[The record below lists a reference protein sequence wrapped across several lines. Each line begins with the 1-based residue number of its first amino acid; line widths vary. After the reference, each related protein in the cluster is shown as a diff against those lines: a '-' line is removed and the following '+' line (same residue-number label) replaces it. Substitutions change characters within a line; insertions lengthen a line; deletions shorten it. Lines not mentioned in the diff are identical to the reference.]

1 MKKCPAC
8 KFNTLSVVDSR
19 SEVVNDVLRVVRTY
33 QCINK
38 KCSLQFVSVE
48 KIENGEKKKIPGWM
62 KRKGE
67 FLVSNVK
74 IK

>member
-1 MKKCPAC
+1 
-8 KFNTLSVVDSR
+8 
-19 SEVVNDVLRVVRTY
+19 
-33 QCINK
+33 
-38 KCSLQFVSVE
+38 VSVE